1 MYRWRRVL
9 QWHWAGV
16 NDYGDHAI
24 VWMCNC
30 GWHKDQPVNCWELNT
45 VRQVIEEKCGYRQG
59 GRVRLD
65 GKREIGCRFLTPLS
79 PSSPPRCLSIFF
91 AQSFLPLF
99 PFRFPLVA
107 FDILM
112 RMAVVGPFRKLKEVT
127 EHNPAMS
134 LCRHKS
140 CCDQHRYTTT
150 EYPLNEK
157 DLGDSC
163 RMDDT

>member
-1 MYRWRRVL
+1 MSTYMYRWRRVL

-65 GKREIGCRFLTPLS
+65 GKREIGF
-79 PSSPPRCLSIFF
+79 
-91 AQSFLPLF
+91 
-99 PFRFPLVA
+99 
-107 FDILM
+107 
-112 RMAVVGPFRKLKEVT
+112 GPFRKLKEVT